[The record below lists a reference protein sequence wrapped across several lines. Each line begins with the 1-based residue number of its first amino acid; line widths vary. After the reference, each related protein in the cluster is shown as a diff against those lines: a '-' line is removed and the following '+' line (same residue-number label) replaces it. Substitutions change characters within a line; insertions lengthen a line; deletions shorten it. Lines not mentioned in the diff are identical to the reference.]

1 MANKNKKRKKEML
14 SEEIRQIIVDMFE
27 KVDEALSVAY
37 ILGVLKSEQSYLVNP
52 EDIIRDAIED
62 GLIYVDTI
70 KDDGTVY
77 LGLGAFGESRW
88 RERYGWQ

>member
-1 MANKNKKRKKEML
+1 ML
-14 SEEIRQIIVDMFE
+14 SEGIRQIIVDIFE
-27 KVDEALSVAY
+27 KVNEALSVTY
-37 ILGVLKSEQSYLVNP
+37 MLDVLKREHDYLVMP
-52 EDIIRDAIED
+52 EDILRDAIEE